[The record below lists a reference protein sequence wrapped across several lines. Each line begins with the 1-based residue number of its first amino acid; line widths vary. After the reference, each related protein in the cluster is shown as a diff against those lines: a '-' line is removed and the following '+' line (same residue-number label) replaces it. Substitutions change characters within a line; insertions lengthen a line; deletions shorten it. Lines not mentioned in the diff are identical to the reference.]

1 VLNSLVGRITRRR
14 RAATRITASEPF
26 RLVHGTTVFAVGET
40 KRRDCE
46 IKLGPGVA
54 YPAPGWHTWTVIA
67 AKGETWLLSAFFSN
81 GTLIAVE
88 YYVAKTGS
96 VPKYAPRA
104 RGAFAVQ
111 PGNIGL
117 GNSTRALG
125 PAYVASSGKAG
136 GVGSIVY
143 QQAFEARWDAGVALI
158 SGNDGRIERIALY
171 GGTPA

>member
-1 VLNSLVGRITRRR
+1 VLNSLVGRIAKRRR
-14 RAATRITASEPF
+14 TSARVTLSEPL

-54 YPAPGWHTWTVIA
+54 YPAAGWHTWTVTAIA
-67 AKGETWLLSAFFSN
+67 GDTWLLSAFFRT

-104 RGAFAVQ
+104 RGTFVLQ
-111 PGNIGL
+111 PGDVGL
-117 GNSTRALG
+117 GNTTRTLG
-125 PAYVASSGKAG
+125 PAFAASNARAG
-136 GVGSIVY
+136 SVGSVVY
-143 QQAFEARWDAGVALI
+143 QQAFEARWDGGVALI
-158 SGNDGRIERIALY
+158 SGNDGRVERIALY
-171 GGTPA
+171 IATP